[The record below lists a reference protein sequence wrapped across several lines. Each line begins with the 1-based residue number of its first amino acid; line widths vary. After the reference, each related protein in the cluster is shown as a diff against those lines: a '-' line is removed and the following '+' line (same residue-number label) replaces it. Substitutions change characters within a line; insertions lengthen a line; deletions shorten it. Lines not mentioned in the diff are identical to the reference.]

1 MVQNREGLGKPLFPS
16 PPLLHLPAFARH
28 FWVANVKPTVFAP
41 LYVTLSTFPPP
52 PSNWVS
58 RAGIVFCYYLTSELH
73 ILEFMCLTSPVLV
86 WASRSVVSKS
96 CCHCEGLRSAALD
109 SWEWWQPRNKD
120 TRPDW
125 GPEVC
130 IISTCHTH
138 MPRIAL
144 QQGCR
149 PVSSVTS
156 LSRHPTWWAAMWI
169 RLSLWYYE
177 HFSFYFPYL
186 HSNVQ
191 LLQKFQE
198 KRMQAS
204 ITNIN

>member
-1 MVQNREGLGKPLFPS
+1 MWVCVCVKERIQLSTCQPFSFLSRQPLSACALYPMVQNREGLGKPLFPS

-120 TRPDW
+120 TRLRPR
-125 GPEVC
+125 GLHHFNV
-130 IISTCHTH
+130 SHTH
-138 MPRIAL
+138 ASHRF
-144 QQGCR
+144 
-149 PVSSVTS
+149 
-156 LSRHPTWWAAMWI
+156 AAGI
-169 RLSLWYYE
+169 
-177 HFSFYFPYL
+177 P
-186 HSNVQ
+186 
-191 LLQKFQE
+191 
-198 KRMQAS
+198 AC
-204 ITNIN
+204 